1 MPSRLRRLA
10 WFDTALEIA
19 DSTNHLLDNTHGI
32 FIQSIAEEVT
42 VDDLNEVHCMDKW
55 EFRNDFL

>member
-10 WFDTALEIA
+10 WFDTSLEIT
-19 DSTNHLLDNTHGI
+19 DSTNHLLDNTHSI

-42 VDDLNEVHCMDKW
+42 VDDLYEVHCMDKW